1 MHYMWHAWF
10 EFFKD
15 KYEFSAPNI
24 YQIDFIPAKIILLYL
39 FHEIFKILLL
49 IILFNFA
56 KKLLLKVYSN
66 SCSNINIFISNMAT
80 SASIKCT
87 CHVKNK

>member
-1 MHYMWHAWF
+1 MWHAWF

-24 YQIDFIPAKIILLYL
+24 DQIDFIPAKIILLYL

-49 IILFNFA
+49 IILFTLQKNF
-56 KKLLLKVYSN
+56 
-66 SCSNINIFISNMAT
+66 C
-80 SASIKCT
+80 
-87 CHVKNK
+87 